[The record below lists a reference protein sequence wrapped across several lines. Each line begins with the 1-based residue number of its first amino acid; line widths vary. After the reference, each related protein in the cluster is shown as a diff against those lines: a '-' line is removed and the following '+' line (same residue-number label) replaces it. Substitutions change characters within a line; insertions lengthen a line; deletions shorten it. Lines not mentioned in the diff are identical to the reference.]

1 MVSNLPGCG
10 LLVSVVLRAPGAA
23 GRPEG
28 LGVGPEQGLGPEGA
42 EERRIPA
49 SSRCRRIT
57 PDDSHRPMMH
67 LLHCKIQSKPRG
79 KVCPCCEKPQAGMVL
94 DFCGLEAKYL

>member
-49 SSRCRRIT
+49 SSGAAG
-57 PDDSHRPMMH
+57 SHQMTVTGP
-67 LLHCKIQSKPRG
+67 
-79 KVCPCCEKPQAGMVL
+79 
-94 DFCGLEAKYL
+94 